1 MKKSFWRSRITLVV
15 LGVAAGLLARAVLG
29 PPAPEAFN
37 ETFRLALPREEK
49 KAQKK

>member
-1 MKKSFWRSRITLVV
+1 MPLVV
-15 LGVAAGLLARAVLG
+15 MFRRSFFPVT
-29 PPAPEAFN
+29 APISICQRVERRNSSAFN